1 MLVKLS
7 YTLGISLSILVLVSC
22 AKKTESIIEN
32 NIYTDKFTIA
42 DKQIGELINSLE
54 SANISNSVKQEILC
68 SRLPDVYKNRYMP
81 ALLKLSPHVYTE
93 VKLLKDLESTSNF
106 YKKTLAIECS

>member
-22 AKKTESIIEN
+22 AKKTETIIEN

-42 DKQIGELINSLE
+42 DNQIGELINSLD
-54 SANISNSVKQEILC
+54 SPKVSTSKKQEILC

-93 VKLLKDLESTSNF
+93 DKLLKDLESTTSF
-106 YKKTLAIECS
+106 YKKSLAIKCR